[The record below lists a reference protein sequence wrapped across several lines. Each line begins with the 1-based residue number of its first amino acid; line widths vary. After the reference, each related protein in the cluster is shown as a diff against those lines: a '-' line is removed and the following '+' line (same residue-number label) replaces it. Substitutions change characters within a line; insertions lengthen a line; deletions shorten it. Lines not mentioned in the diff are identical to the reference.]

1 MTADDKPR
9 RRSVSDEDRALWRSV
24 ARSVMPL
31 KRKRARRDPPEA
43 SVAAETGKTVPA
55 RRAPAAPVRQAPPPK
70 VPPPKAPPPL
80 MPIDRRLKQRL
91 ARGLVEIDA
100 RLDLHGR
107 TQSEAHAA
115 LLRFLHRA
123 QRDAARTVLVITG
136 KGGVS
141 SGGGGVLKRQV
152 PLWLGLPELRAYVLG
167 VETAHAA
174 HGGDGAL
181 YVRLRRRR

>member
-9 RRSVSDEDRALWRSV
+9 RRNISDEDRALWHSV

-31 KRKRARRDPPEA
+31 KRRRAAPLAAA
-43 SVAAETGKTVPA
+43 STEKHGKAAPA
-55 RRAPAAPVRQAPPPK
+55 RRAPATAPAPVSAPPPL
-70 VPPPKAPPPL
+70 KAPPL

-123 QRDAARTVLVITG
+123 QGDGGRIVLVITG
-136 KGGVS
+136 KGGES
-141 SGGGGVLKRQV
+141 SGGRGVLNRQV
-152 PLWLGLPELRAYVLG
+152 PLWLRLPEFRAYVLG
-167 VETAHAA
+167 VEAAHAA
-174 HGGDGAL
+174 HGGAGAL
-181 YVRLRRRR
+181 YVRLRRGR